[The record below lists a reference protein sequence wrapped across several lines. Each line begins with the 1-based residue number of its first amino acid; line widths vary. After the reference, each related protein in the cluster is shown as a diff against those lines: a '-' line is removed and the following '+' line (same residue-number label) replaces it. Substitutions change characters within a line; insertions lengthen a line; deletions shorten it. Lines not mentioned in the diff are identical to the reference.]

1 MAYFR
6 SIRRD
11 PAPASYERNA
21 SLSDHRQYQPYQ
33 SQYQQPPPF
42 HPAVGFV
49 CPFCHTTMP
58 PMTYSK
64 VSTGGWIVFVFL
76 MLTCFG
82 ILLAWI
88 GLLMKE
94 NYKVCS
100 QCGIKLG

>member
-1 MAYFR
+1 
-6 SIRRD
+6 
-11 PAPASYERNA
+11 
-21 SLSDHRQYQPYQ
+21 
-33 SQYQQPPPF
+33 
-42 HPAVGFV
+42 
-49 CPFCHTTMP
+49 MP